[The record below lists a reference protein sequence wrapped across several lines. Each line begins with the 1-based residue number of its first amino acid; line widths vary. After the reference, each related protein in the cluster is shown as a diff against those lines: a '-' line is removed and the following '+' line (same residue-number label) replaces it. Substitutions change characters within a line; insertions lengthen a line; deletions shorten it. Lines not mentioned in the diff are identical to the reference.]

1 VWTRNPPSIQ
11 RRSHRGENS
20 LIACLP
26 ACTACQQFNP
36 PARLKRQEPELTP
49 KQKLTLAH
57 PKQHI
62 NIPVIVALELEL
74 LC

>member
-1 VWTRNPPSIQ
+1 
-11 RRSHRGENS
+11 
-20 LIACLP
+20 LLACLHVLP
-26 ACTACQQFNP
+26 TVNP
-36 PARLKRQEPELTP
+36 PAQLKRQEPELTP

-62 NIPVIVALELEL
+62 NIPVILALELEL

>member
-1 VWTRNPPSIQ
+1 
-11 RRSHRGENS
+11 
-20 LIACLP
+20 LLACLL
-26 ACTACQQFNP
+26 
-36 PARLKRQEPELTP
+36 ARLANSSILPPGWKRQEPELTP